1 MLSYSLR
8 MRADSLNHSQMPTHS
23 DEDKYIEEEFN
34 EEDVDVRILVV
45 GDEGSG
51 KTSLIFTLLEDCFI
65 EKVPPNIETVIIP
78 PDSSPDHVVTAIID
92 YSGNYNFPFF

>member
-1 MLSYSLR
+1 M
-8 MRADSLNHSQMPTHS
+8 HSTNPPPFTS
-23 DEDKYIEEEFN
+23 DDECLEFN
-34 EEDVDVRILVV
+34 EDDVDVRILVV

-78 PDSSPDHVVTAIID
+78 PDATPENVVTAIID
-92 YSGNYNFPFF
+92 YSRMYNFIFCYFI

>member
-1 MLSYSLR
+1 
-8 MRADSLNHSQMPTHS
+8 MRGSKNQYAMHS
-23 DEDKYIEEEFN
+23 EIEEVEEFN

-45 GDEGSG
+45 GDAGCG

-78 PDSSPDHVVTAIID
+78 PDASPDNVVTAIID
-92 YSGNYNFPFF
+92 YSRNLI